1 MNPAMKRRQQTRQQQ
16 LDAAEAAAGAENNAG
31 SAGAVSDS
39 VTARAD
45 AGSRPNHAAEQTN
58 PAPTG
63 EGGDG
68 SARDDTAANAP
79 AASPAPEAP
88 TAENYARLQGKSAAL
103 EKSNAELMREL
114 AALKAQQQTPPP
126 PVKTEAEKQ
135 AELETALRQEYGD
148 DWDYWDDAQR
158 SFAKQLYL
166 KNNPQAVEQRVN
178 QILEQRDQQRR
189 DQSFHDTLDR
199 ELATQGTTLAA
210 LVNDPDFAAWANK
223 SRRRLAIWDDAM
235 KYRDDEAKTDVL
247 ALYAEFRNQGV
258 VDKGN
263 HTTPAV
269 RASAAKAAPKAEAVI
284 TEEQYLQALRDKRH
298 PRRRDAARKTIDAY
312 EAQQGKT

>member
-16 LDAAEAAAGAENNAG
+16 LDAAEARAEPAGTPPPPQRSAAGEGWGGG
-31 SAGAVSDS
+31 SVSDG
-39 VTARAD
+39 AAD
-45 AGSRPNHAAEQTN
+45 ASPDSAAEIAP
-58 PAPTG
+58 PAHETPPPEG
-63 EGGDG
+63 EGE
-68 SARDDTAANAP
+68 AR
-79 AASPAPEAP
+79 PAPEAP

-114 AALKAQQQTPPP
+114 AALKAQQQTTPP

-135 AELETALRQEYGD
+135 AELDTALRQEYGD

-312 EAQQGKT
+312 KSQSKTP

>member
-16 LDAAEAAAGAENNAG
+16 LDAAEAAADSLPPDN
-31 SAGAVSDS
+31 SAGAVSDDAAD
-39 VTARAD
+39 TAPDSAV
-45 AGSRPNHAAEQTN
+45 GSPQRNDQAARENDLTPPPSPQE
-58 PAPTG
+58 
-63 EGGDG
+63 EGG
-68 SARDDTAANAP
+68 SAAR
-79 AASPAPEAP
+79 PAPEAP
-88 TAENYARLQGKSAAL
+88 TAENYARLQGKTAAL
-103 EKSNAELMREL
+103 EKKNAEMARRI
-114 AALKAQQQTPPP
+114 AALEAQQTPPP

-210 LVNDPDFAAWANK
+210 LVNDPDFAAWANQN
-223 SRRRLAIWDDAM
+223 RRRLAIWDDAM

-312 EAQQGKT
+312 KSQSKTP

>member
-16 LDAAEAAAGAENNAG
+16 LDAAEAAADSLPPDN
-31 SAGAVSDS
+31 SAGAVSDDAAD
-39 VTARAD
+39 TAPDSAV
-45 AGSRPNHAAEQTN
+45 GSPQRNDQAARENDLTPPPSPQE
-58 PAPTG
+58 
-63 EGGDG
+63 EGG
-68 SARDDTAANAP
+68 SAAR
-79 AASPAPEAP
+79 PAPEAP

-114 AALKAQQQTPPP
+114 AALKAQQTPPP

-148 DWDYWDDAQR
+148 DWDFWDDAQR

-298 PRRRDAARKTIDAY
+298 PRRRDAARKTIAAY

>member
-16 LDAAEAAAGAENNAG
+16 LDAAEAAADSLPPDN
-31 SAGAVSDS
+31 SAGAVSDDAAD
-39 VTARAD
+39 TAPDSAV
-45 AGSRPNHAAEQTN
+45 GSPQRNDQAARENDLTPPPSPQE
-58 PAPTG
+58 
-63 EGGDG
+63 EGG
-68 SARDDTAANAP
+68 SAAR
-79 AASPAPEAP
+79 PAPEAP